1 MTITLTVSQCHPQA
15 EENNLLNM
23 RRTKTAEDRVRD
35 LHSLLLQKTQ
45 VREYKRDREA
55 VRERG
60 REEKRERVRDRF
72 FGPFCAN

>member
-1 MTITLTVSQCHPQA
+1 M
-15 EENNLLNM
+15 NM

-55 VRERG
+55 VRERWVG
-60 REEKRERVRDRF
+60 KGGERGEERK
-72 FGPFCAN
+72 

>member
-1 MTITLTVSQCHPQA
+1 M
-15 EENNLLNM
+15 LNM

-60 REEKRERVRDRF
+60 REGRRREKERERERYFR
-72 FGPFCAN
+72 PFCAS

>member
-1 MTITLTVSQCHPQA
+1 M
-15 EENNLLNM
+15 LNM

-55 VRERG
+55 VRGRG
-60 REEKRERVRDRF
+60 REGRREGRREKEREILQAILCELISLF
-72 FGPFCAN
+72 SSI